1 MKLTQM
7 FFKKIIKNS
16 LKKLKIKKKQ
26 RLKSERHNIFTGE
39 INKIAWSSNDD
50 KGMRSID
57 SIETHAYGTS
67 KDLVNEI

>member
-7 FFKKIIKNS
+7 FYKKIIKNS

-39 INKIAWSSNDD
+39 INKIA
-50 KGMRSID
+50 
-57 SIETHAYGTS
+57 
-67 KDLVNEI
+67 